1 MGFRYSFIL
10 LGFLLFLAACQDP
23 VPKFDVE
30 KRDLTENFK
39 SYWFDGQA
47 EITSYIFEQERYGE
61 IREGTAVLIFVTEDF
76 LPGAQV
82 KADQPSETNIPVL
95 KLNKTKNFIT
105 GIYPYSIMSSVFLPL
120 EEKNHAIKVST
131 SVQEWCGH
139 TYTQLN
145 NRNDF
150 EVRSHSYFE
159 GEADQSFSLD
169 KTYLEDEIW
178 TIIRINPEE
187 LPTGTIEIIPS
198 FEFLRMSHQEIKP
211 YTANVSL
218 KLLDGIQ
225 NFTLHYPELE
235 RTLVIQFEP
244 LFPYK
249 LLGWQETSAKL
260 SAKATINKQIK
271 SDYWSKNKI
280 EHLHLRDTLKLN

>member
-1 MGFRYSFIL
+1 MGFRFSLIL
-10 LGFLLFLAACQDP
+10 LGFLFILNACQDP

-61 IREGTAVLIFVTEDF
+61 MREGTAVLIFVTEDF
-76 LPGAQV
+76 LPGTQV

-105 GIYPYSIMSSVFLPL
+105 GIYPYSIMSSVFFPL
-120 EEKNHAIKVST
+120 EEISHVLKIST

-145 NRNDF
+145 NRNKF
-150 EVRSHSYFE
+150 EIKSHSYFE
-159 GEADQSFSLD
+159 GEADQCFSLN
-169 KTYLEDEIW
+169 KNPLEEELW
-178 TIIRINPEE
+178 TQIRINPDE
-187 LPTGTIEIIPS
+187 LPVGNIEIIPS
-198 FEFLRMSHQEIKP
+198 FEFLRLSHQEIKP

-225 NFTLHYPELE
+225 NYTLHYPELE

-244 LFPYK
+244 VFPYK
-249 LLGWQETSAKL
+249 LLGWSETSAKL

-271 SDYWSKNKI
+271 SDYWSKNMI
-280 EHLHLRDTLKLN
+280 EHLHLRDSLHLN